1 MSNIVFNH
9 EHFNKLSEDPYYRF
23 LKNSPK
29 VGYAIISDQTPNQD
43 AGQDTGQDS
52 EVTQFSL
59 NKPTNS
65 SIRPLC
71 NVEKVSKFG
80 TAYYKAKT
88 PNGTLMS
95 GKRFIS
101 ISFEQGKDIYNAKIV
116 CFSPI
121 QKRDFIGSNEE
132 IKIRKKKSNSKIC
145 DREKGGQ
152 YLEINTSEIAIRTDT
167 SRPKTQNQVM
177 GKSACDE
184 YSEYQDMYEDEL
196 TADANKLITESA
208 EAPLNNLFYSQKRP
222 EWLHAYSYSLT
233 PLKYDPQIAENLGAG
248 PKWANT
254 AMMIPEKAAR
264 WFEMN
269 HADSKVEI
277 KPNFKMIRDF
287 DVIRKIN
294 YELLVTKGPRRLKIL
309 QTILPFARFPL
320 YNKASDIAGI
330 TFMASSLI
338 EMRRPSHISKLKIAA
353 SSSSSSSRSSSRE
366 QDETENPPPNKKR
379 KVKNKKSLSFFD
391 NFNGKDISIN
401 TKHLNHQRDI

>member
-9 EHFNKLSEDPYYRF
+9 EHFNELSEDPYYRF

-29 VGYAIISDQTPNQD
+29 VGYAIISNQD
-43 AGQDTGQDS
+43 IGQDTGQDS

-71 NVEKVSKFG
+71 NVEKASKFG
-80 TAYYKAKT
+80 TTYYKAKT

-121 QKRDFIGSNEE
+121 QKKDFIGSNKE
-132 IKIRKKKSNSKIC
+132 IKIRNKKSNSKIC

-152 YLEINTSEIAIRTDT
+152 YLEINTSDIAIRTDT

-196 TADANKLITESA
+196 TTDANKQITESV
-208 EAPLNNLFYSQKRP
+208 EAPFNNLFYSQKRP

-254 AMMIPEKAAR
+254 AMMIPERAAR
-264 WFEMN
+264 WFATN
-269 HADSKVEI
+269 HSDSKVKI

-294 YELLVTKGPRRLKIL
+294 YELLVTKGTRRLKIL

-330 TFMASSLI
+330 TFLASSLM

-353 SSSSSSSRSSSRE
+353 SSTSSSSSSSSSSSK
-366 QDETENPPPNKKR
+366 QDDTDNPRPNKKR
-379 KVKNKKSLSFFD
+379 KFKNKKSLSFFD
-391 NFNGKDISIN
+391 NFNSQNISRN
-401 TKHLNHQRDI
+401 TKQLNLQRDI